1 MLNQA
6 EELDR
11 HKNNIAKE
19 KVIFK
24 ANQAPN
30 LSEN

>member
-1 MLNQA
+1 MLNQT
-6 EELDR
+6 EELNR

-19 KVIFK
+19 KVILK
-24 ANQAPN
+24 ANRAPN